1 MGTAT
6 AGHVRS
12 REYETIYILK
22 SGVDADTADKVQ
34 TRVTEVI
41 DREQGKLVRVE
52 AWGRR
57 KLAYPVAKEK
67 RGVYIYVKY
76 LGRGGLVAELERN
89 LKLNDSVI
97 KYQTILLTDSVDAA
111 TVSVDPDAVKWER
124 LELPADDSHD
134 DSLERSL
141 GLLDP
146 EPSHRRR
153 REEEEYADDDF
164 EDAASKAAPAV
175 AAAAAPAAPEEN

>member
-1 MGTAT
+1 MTTAT

-22 SGVDADTADKVQ
+22 SSVDADAADKVQ

-41 DREQGKLVRVE
+41 DRGQGKLVKVE

-97 KYQTILLTDSVDAA
+97 KYQTILLSESIDAA
-111 TVSVDPDAVKWER
+111 SVAVDPDAVKWER
-124 LELPADDSHD
+124 LELPAEDTNE

-146 EPSHRRR
+146 EPGHRRR

-164 EDAASKAAPAV
+164 EEPVSKAAPA
-175 AAAAAPAAPEEN
+175 AAPPVDET

>member
-1 MGTAT
+1 
-6 AGHVRS
+6 VRS
-12 REYETIYILK
+12 RDYETVYILK
-22 SGVDADTADKVQ
+22 SGVDADTVDKVQ
-34 TRVTEVI
+34 GRVTEVI
-41 DREQGKLVRVE
+41 DREQGKLVKVE

-67 RGVYIYVKY
+67 RGVYVYVKY

-89 LKLNDSVI
+89 LKLNDAVI
-97 KYQTILLTDSVDAA
+97 KYQTVLLSESVDAA
-111 TVSVDPDAVKWER
+111 TVAVDPDAVKWER
-124 LELPADDSHD
+124 LDLPADDAHD

-153 REEEEYADDDF
+153 REEEEYVDEDF
-164 EDAASKAAPAV
+164 DEAAVSKAAPPA
-175 AAAAAPAAPEEN
+175 AAPEEN